1 MRGFKII
8 KWLYFGLIGWKKPFL
23 KVSLSP
29 LMVFVQNAGFE
40 FIDGIQGFHWVF
52 RGLRYSLGFGGMLE
66 GG

>member
-52 RGLRYSLGFGGMLE
+52 RGLGCSLGFGGMLE